1 MVVCIWNASHL
12 WVPWHLV
19 MMEPWLAFHFCVIFN
34 VSGWPSANQCNTNFL
49 VCIGS
54 TIECWKRQDAAQVVA
69 QVQYWSMTYFLSLVA
84 YLHFDMIIWLR
95 ICRVRITFSLLC
107 DSITKKLF
115 LYVILIWQEVESDIG
130 THKIIR
136 SSSKL
141 KKEEPLSL
149 SDRTLGTY
157 QVISLHANFC
167 PNFISSSMT
176 HHNILSETVS
186 WFLKLVWEGLGIGG
200 GEAVGNWNRYHF
212 LLV

>member
-1 MVVCIWNASHL
+1 MLPKSLLKFSTDL
-12 WVPWHLV
+12 WL
-19 MMEPWLAFHFCVIFN
+19 I
-34 VSGWPSANQCNTNFL
+34 
-49 VCIGS
+49 
-54 TIECWKRQDAAQVVA
+54 
-69 QVQYWSMTYFLSLVA
+69 FLSLVA

-95 ICRVRITFSLLC
+95 ICLVHITFSLLC

-115 LYVILIWQEVESDIG
+115 LYVISIWQEGESE
-130 THKIIR
+130 KR